1 MIMRFISIVF
11 SFLLVSCSQG
21 SAEIESLNA
30 VNFQP
35 DLNKI
40 PVEGCPAILNHDI
53 RVLDSKEIINLCKH
67 KDKVVLAVNVA
78 SRCGFTY
85 QYEALQSLFE
95 IYQDK
100 DFVILGFP
108 SRDFM
113 FQEYSD
119 EGQVK
124 EFCNSKYGV
133 TFPMFATSSVKGK
146 KANSFYQNLAMIT
159 GKSPDWNFT
168 KYLISKDGEVLKP
181 FSKNIEPDSEEI
193 ISAIESLL

>member
-1 MIMRFISIVF
+1 MRIALVLL
-11 SFLLVSCSQG
+11 SFFLVNCSQG
-21 SAEIESLNA
+21 NAETENFNA
-30 VNFQP
+30 INFQP

-40 PVEGCPAILNHDI
+40 PVEGCPAILNHNI
-53 RVLDSKEIINLCKH
+53 RLLDSKEIINLCEH

-85 QYEALQSLFE
+85 QYEALQTLFE
-95 IYQDK
+95 KYQGK
-100 DFVILGFP
+100 NFVILGFP

-119 EGQVK
+119 EGKIK

-133 TFPMFATSSVKGK
+133 TFPVFATSSVKGE

-181 FSKNIEPDSEEI
+181 FSKNVEPDSKEI
-193 ISAIESLL
+193 ISTIESLL

>member
-1 MIMRFISIVF
+1 MRFALFLF
-11 SFLLVSCSQG
+11 SFFFLACSQG
-21 SAEIESLNA
+21 NAESKNLNA
-30 VNFQP
+30 INYQP
-35 DLNKI
+35 DLNKV
-40 PVEGCPAILNHDI
+40 PVEGCPAILNHNI
-53 RVLDSKEIINLCKH
+53 RVLDSKEIINLCEH

-85 QYEALQSLFE
+85 QYEALQTLFE
-95 IYQDK
+95 NYQGK

>member
-1 MIMRFISIVF
+1 M
-11 SFLLVSCSQG
+11 C
-21 SAEIESLNA
+21 
-30 VNFQP
+30 
-35 DLNKI
+35 D
-40 PVEGCPAILNHDI
+40 
-53 RVLDSKEIINLCKH
+53 H

-78 SRCGFTY
+78 SRCGFNY
-85 QYEALQSLFE
+85 QYEACQTLFE
-95 IYQDK
+95 NYQEK

>member
-1 MIMRFISIVF
+1 MRIALILISF
-11 SFLLVSCSQG
+11 FLVNCSQG
-21 SAEIESLNA
+21 NAETENFNA
-30 VNFQP
+30 INFQP

-40 PVEGCPAILNHDI
+40 PVEGCPAILNHNI
-53 RVLDSKEIINLCKH
+53 RLLDSKEIINLCEH

-85 QYEALQSLFE
+85 QYEALQTLFE
-95 IYQDK
+95 KYQGK
-100 DFVILGFP
+100 NFVILGFP

-119 EGQVK
+119 EGKIK

-133 TFPMFATSSVKGK
+133 TFPVFATSSVKGE

-181 FSKNIEPDSEEI
+181 FSKNVEPDSKEI
-193 ISAIESLL
+193 ISTIESLL